1 MLAGSN
7 KQARLTIFSQLLGA
21 PESEGWGSWASRL
34 MGCFQNG
41 IFRLIRGTSGILPHL
56 HYPVPVLHALNKIQ
70 GYFRQLLLHLKGLAE
85 KTIAETKRDLYLHDT
100 FICYVHK

>member
-21 PESEGWGSWASRL
+21 PESKGWGSWASHL

-41 IFRLIRGTSGILPHL
+41 IFRLVGGTSGTLPHL
-56 HYPVPVLHALNKIQ
+56 HYPVPVLYALNKIQ
-70 GYFRQLLLHLKGLAE
+70 ACFRQLLLHLKGLAE
-85 KTIAETKRDLYLHDT
+85 KTIAETKRDLNPHDT